1 LNILVLL
8 SLVLVYSNWIL
19 NFSAI
24 SCKSFNWYLAID
36 WICSGLIEAIL
47 SSVICEASVILAILL
62 ITFSFFG
69 FTFLELSSVV
79 SSVFSVR
86 LSSELLVKISLVG

>member
-1 LNILVLL
+1 M
-8 SLVLVYSNWIL
+8 

-36 WICSGLIEAIL
+36 WICSGLIEPIL
-47 SSVICEASVILAILL
+47 SVVICEASVILKILL
-62 ITFSFFG
+62 TTFSFFA
-69 FTFLELSSVV
+69 FTFLELSSLVSLLVSLLV

-86 LSSELLVKISLVG
+86 LTSIVIVLVKISLVG